1 MRRLTLL
8 LALPFLIDALVA
20 WALATD
26 HSVPGRASAT
36 VAGPTP
42 PFQIVGREVY
52 GGAPAR

>member
-8 LALPFLIDALVA
+8 LAMPFLIDALVA